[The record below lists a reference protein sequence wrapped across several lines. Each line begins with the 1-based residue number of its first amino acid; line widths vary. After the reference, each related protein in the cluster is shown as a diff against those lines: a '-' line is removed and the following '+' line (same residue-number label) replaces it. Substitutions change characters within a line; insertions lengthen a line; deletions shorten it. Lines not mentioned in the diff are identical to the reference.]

1 MPFLQ
6 RATSSPT
13 AAHREVGIYVM
24 YSVLETVIEGI
35 KQQTSSLFTIFT
47 ELIKDPESAQ
57 VRITTVQALGVLAQY
72 IETEDKQD
80 IVSGT
85 CDVTVKFTDRKP
97 PENIPSTRTADSRGS

>member
-6 RATSSPT
+6 EATSSPT
-13 AAHREVGIYVM
+13 AAHREVGIYIM

-35 KQQTSSLFTIFT
+35 KQQISGLFTIFT

-72 IETEDKQD
+72 IEPEDKQYIVRD
-80 IVSGT
+80 ICPLT
-85 CDVTVKFTDRKP
+85 MK
-97 PENIPSTRTADSRGS
+97 TR